1 MSFFRRQ
8 YFSGIARV
16 GTGLAALALALSLA
30 TGGAQAQELK
40 IGLSSNPAAIDPHF
54 FNNDAISALC
64 SHIYEPLVAI
74 DADGK
79 LVPALAVAW
88 RAINDT
94 TWEFKLRKGVK
105 FHDGA
110 ELTADDVVFSL
121 DRPATIANSPSSF
134 TTYTKGIVG
143 KKVVDPLTLQLTT
156 ATPSPLLPHDLSRI
170 FIVSR
175 KAVDKATT
183 DDFNQGKVE
192 AGSGPFKL
200 SKFSKGENL
209 QLTRFDGYWGQKPAW
224 SSVTLKFLPND
235 PARMAAL
242 LSNDVQ
248 LIENVQASLVAQ
260 FKANK
265 DLAVFEKMSNRYM
278 FLYTDHRDTSP
289 FVTDKAGKPLDRNPL
304 KDVRVREAISK
315 LIDRTTLTD
324 KVLDKLGVPNA
335 NPAPPGMF
343 GHNPNLKPDVFDPAK
358 AKKLLADAGYPD
370 GFGITLFGPND
381 RFINDEQVL
390 QAIGQMLTR
399 GGIATKVQTQ
409 PMASYIPKAAKKE
422 LGFGL
427 LGWGV
432 GGGEPSSPLRG
443 VLATTDK
450 DKGLG
455 TSNWSSY
462 SSPQYDAVLAEALR
476 TADDKKRE
484 KLFQDAAQIAIGQD
498 FAIIPLYNQVATWAA
513 RKGVRYTPRPD
524 EATLAQF
531 AHPE

>member
-1 MSFFRRQ
+1 MNSSMLNNRFKR
-8 YFSGIARV
+8 
-16 GTGLAALALALSLA
+16 AAGALSLA
-30 TGGAQAQELK
+30 LFFTFAASAQAQELK
-40 IGLSSNPAAIDPHF
+40 IGLSSSPVAVDPHF

-64 SHIYEPLVAI
+64 SHMYEPLIAI
-74 DADGK
+74 GADGK
-79 LVPALAVAW
+79 LLPTLAVSW
-88 RAINDT
+88 RAVNDT

-105 FHDGA
+105 FHDGS

-121 DRPATIANSPSSF
+121 DRPATIQNSPSSF
-134 TTYTKGIVG
+134 TTYTKGIVA
-143 KKVVDPLTLQLTT
+143 KKIVDPLTIQLTT
-156 ATPSPLLPHDLSRI
+156 AAPAPLLPNDLTRI

-175 KAVDKATT
+175 KAAEKATT

-200 SKFSKGENL
+200 VKFSKGENL
-209 QLTRFDGYWGQKPAW
+209 QVARFDDYWGAKPAW
-224 SSVTLKFLPND
+224 SAVTLKFLPSD
-235 PARMAAL
+235 PARMSAL
-242 LSNDVQ
+242 LSRDVQ
-248 LIENVQASLVAQ
+248 LIENVQANLVAQ

-265 DLAVFEKMSNRYM
+265 ELNVFEKMSNRYM

-289 FVTDKAGKPLDRNPL
+289 FVTDKAGKPLAQNPL
-304 KDVRVREAISK
+304 KDVRVRAAISK
-315 LIDRTTLTD
+315 LIDRNALTD
-324 KVLDKLGVPNA
+324 KVLDRLGVPNA

-343 GHNPNLKPDVFDPAK
+343 GHNPGLKPEALDVAG
-358 AKKLLADAGYPD
+358 AKKLLAEAGYPD

-409 PMASYIPKAAKKE
+409 PMASYIPKASKKE

-443 VLATTDK
+443 LLATTDK

-462 SSPQYDAVLAEALR
+462 SSAKYDATLQEALR
-476 TADDKKRE
+476 TVDDAKRE
-484 KLFQDAAQIAIGQD
+484 KLFQEAAEIAIKQD
-498 FAIIPLYNQVATWAA
+498 YAIIPLYNQVATWAA
-513 RKGVRYTPRPD
+513 RKGVRYIPRPD

-531 AHPE
+531 ARPE

>member
-1 MSFFRRQ
+1 MAFSFALRSLKRGA
-8 YFSGIARV
+8 S
-16 GTGLAALALALSLA
+16 LAALALALSL
-30 TGGAQAQELK
+30 GANAASAQELK
-40 IGLSSNPAAIDPHF
+40 IGLSSNPAAVDPHF

-79 LVPALAVAW
+79 LAPALAVSW
-88 RAINDT
+88 RTINDT
-94 TWEFKLRKGVK
+94 TWEFKLRQGVK
-105 FHDGA
+105 FHDGGDF
-110 ELTADDVVFSL
+110 TADDVVFSL
-121 DRPATIANSPSSF
+121 ERPATIQNSPSSF
-134 TTYTKGIVG
+134 TTYTKSIVA
-143 KKVVDPLTLQLTT
+143 KKIVDPLTIQLTT
-156 ATPSPLLPHDLSRI
+156 AAPAPLLPNDLTRI

-175 KAVDKATT
+175 KAAEKATT
-183 DDFNQGKVE
+183 DDFNQGKVV
-192 AGSGPFKL
+192 GGTGPFKL
-200 SKFSKGENL
+200 VKYSKGEYL
-209 QLTRFDGYWGQKPAW
+209 QVARFDGYWGPKPAW

-242 LSNDVQ
+242 LSSDVQ
-248 LIENVQASLVAQ
+248 LIENVQANLVAQ

-265 DLAVFEKMSNRYM
+265 DLNVFEKMSNRYM

-289 FVTDKAGKPLDRNPL
+289 FVTDKAGKPLDKNPL
-304 KDVRVREAISK
+304 KDARVREAISK
-315 LIDRTTLTD
+315 LIDRKTLTE
-324 KVLDKLGVPNA
+324 KVLDGLGVPNA

-343 GHNPNLKPDVFDPAK
+343 GHNPDLKPDALDVAG
-358 AKKLLADAGYPD
+358 AKKLLAEAGYPD
-370 GFGITLFGPND
+370 GFGITIFGPND

-409 PMASYIPKAAKKE
+409 PMASYVPKAAKKE

-443 VLATTDK
+443 LLATTDK

-462 SSPQYDAVLAEALR
+462 SSAKFDAALIEALS
-476 TADDKKRE
+476 TIDDRKRE
-484 KLFQDAAQIAIGQD
+484 KLFQDAAEIAIRQD
-498 FAIIPLYNQVATWAA
+498 HAIIPLYNQVATWAA
-513 RKGVRYTPRPD
+513 RKGYRYTPRPD

-531 AHPE
+531 VQPE

>member
-1 MSFFRRQ
+1 MLTSKIKHTLLRGA
-8 YFSGIARV
+8 GI
-16 GTGLAALALALSLA
+16 LSLA
-30 TGGAQAQELK
+30 LLLPLGIANSQAQELK
-40 IGLSSNPAAIDPHF
+40 IGLSSSPVAVDPHF

-64 SHIYEPLVAI
+64 SHMYEPLIAI
-74 DADGK
+74 GADGK
-79 LVPALAVAW
+79 LLPALAVSW
-88 RAINDT
+88 RAINDS

-105 FHDGA
+105 FHDGSDF
-110 ELTADDVVFSL
+110 TADDVVFSL

-134 TTYTKGIVG
+134 TTYTKGITG
-143 KKVVDPLTLQLTT
+143 KKIVDAHTLLLTT
-156 ATPSPLLPHDLSRI
+156 AGPSPLLPNDLTRI

-175 KAVDKATT
+175 KAAEKATT
-183 DDFNQGKVE
+183 DDFNQGRVE

-200 SKFSKGENL
+200 VKFSKGENL
-209 QLTRFDGYWGQKPAW
+209 QLARFDGYWGDKPAW
-224 SSVTLKFLPND
+224 STVTLKFLPND
-235 PARMAAL
+235 PSRMAAL

-248 LIENVQASLVAQ
+248 LIENVQANLVAK
-260 FKANK
+260 FKSDK
-265 DLAVFEKMSNRYM
+265 TLTVFERMSNRFM

-289 FVTDKAGKPLDRNPL
+289 FVTDKAGKPLDKNPL
-304 KDVRVREAISK
+304 QDARVREAISK
-315 LIDRTTLTD
+315 LIDRTTLTE

-335 NPAPPGMF
+335 NPAPIGMF
-343 GHNPNLKPDVFDPAK
+343 GHNPNLKPDTYDIAG
-358 AKKLLADAGYPD
+358 AKKLLAEAGYPE

-390 QAIGQMLTR
+390 QTIGQMLTR

-409 PMASYIPKAAKKE
+409 PMASYIPKASKKE

-455 TSNWSSY
+455 ASNWSSY
-462 SSPQYDAVLAEALR
+462 SSAEYDATLTEALR
-476 TADDKKRE
+476 TVDDGKRE
-484 KLFQDAAQIAIGQD
+484 KLFQKAAEIAIKKD
-498 FAIIPLYNQVATWAA
+498 HAIIPLYNQVATWAA
-513 RKGVRYTPRPD
+513 RKGFRYTPRPD

-531 AHPE
+531 VQPE

>member
-1 MSFFRRQ
+1 MSSSILPRMTTLRACFV
-8 YFSGIARV
+8 S
-16 GTGLAALALALSLA
+16 LALAFA
-30 TGGAQAQELK
+30 AAPHGASAQELK
-40 IGLSSNPAAIDPHF
+40 IGLSSSPVAVDPHF
-54 FNNDAISALC
+54 FNNDAVSALC

-79 LVPALAVAW
+79 LAPALAVSW
-88 RAINDT
+88 RTVNDT

-105 FHDGA
+105 FHDGSDF
-110 ELTADDVVFSL
+110 TADDVIFSL
-121 DRPATIANSPSSF
+121 ERPATIANSPSSF
-134 TTYTKGIVG
+134 TTYTKSIVA
-143 KKVVDPLTLQLTT
+143 KKVVDPLTIQLTT
-156 ATPSPLLPHDLSRI
+156 AAPAPLLPNDLTRI

-175 KAVDKATT
+175 KAAEKATT

-192 AGSGPFKL
+192 GGTGPFKL
-200 SKFSKGENL
+200 VKFSKGENL
-209 QLTRFDGYWGQKPAW
+209 QLARFDGYWGNKAAW

-242 LSNDVQ
+242 LSSDVQ
-248 LIENVQASLVAQ
+248 LIENVQANLVSQ
-260 FKANK
+260 FKSNK
-265 DLAVFEKMSNRYM
+265 DLNVFEKMSNRYM

-289 FVTDKAGKPLDRNPL
+289 FVTDKAGKPLDKNPL
-304 KDVRVREAISK
+304 KDARVREAISK
-315 LIDRTTLTD
+315 LIDRNTLTE

-343 GHNPNLKPDVFDPAK
+343 GHNPNLKPDALDIAG
-358 AKKLLADAGYPD
+358 AKKLLAEAGYPD
-370 GFGITLFGPND
+370 GFGITIFGPND

-399 GGIATKVQTQ
+399 GGIVTKVQTQ
-409 PMASYIPKAAKKE
+409 PMATYIPKAAKKE

-455 TSNWSSY
+455 ASNWSSY
-462 SSPQYDAVLAEALR
+462 SNPKFDATLVEALS
-476 TADDKKRE
+476 TIDDKKRE
-484 KLFQDAAQIAIGQD
+484 KLFQDAAEIAIKND
-498 FAIIPLYNQVATWAA
+498 HAIIPLYNQVATWAS
-513 RKGVRYTPRPD
+513 RKGIRYTPRPD

-531 AHPE
+531 VQPE

>member
-1 MSFFRRQ
+1 MVKHSFKLRAALLAF
-8 YFSGIARV
+8 GL
-16 GTGLAALALALSLA
+16 GLAVM
-30 TGGAQAQELK
+30 GGAVRAQELK
-40 IGLSSNPAAIDPHF
+40 VGLSSSPVAVDPHF

-64 SHIYEPLVAI
+64 SHMYEPLIGI

-79 LVPALAVAW
+79 LLPLLAVSW

-105 FHDGA
+105 FHDGSDFTA
-110 ELTADDVVFSL
+110 EDVVFSL
-121 DRPATIANSPSSF
+121 DRPGTIQNSPSSF
-134 TTYTKGIVG
+134 TTYTKSITA
-143 KKVVDPLTLQLTT
+143 KKIIDPLTIQITT
-156 ATPSPLLPHDLSRI
+156 AAPTPLLPHDLTRI

-175 KAVDKATT
+175 KAADKATT
-183 DDFNQGKVE
+183 DDFNQSKVE

-200 SKFSKGENL
+200 VKFSKGENL
-209 QLTRFDGYWGQKPAW
+209 QLARFDGYWGAKPAW
-224 SSVTLKFLPND
+224 SAVTLKFLPND
-235 PARMAAL
+235 PSRMSAL
-242 LSNDVQ
+242 LSGDVQ
-248 LIENVQASLVAQ
+248 LIENVQANLVSQ

-265 DLAVFEKMSNRYM
+265 DLTVFEKMSNRYM

-289 FVTDKAGKPLDRNPL
+289 FVTDKAGKPLDKNPL

-315 LIDRTTLTD
+315 LIDRTALTE

-343 GHNPNLKPDVFDPAK
+343 GHNPNLKPEALDVAG

-399 GGIATKVQTQ
+399 GGIATKVQAQ
-409 PMASYIPKAAKKE
+409 PMASYIPKASKKE

-455 TSNWSSY
+455 ASNWSSY
-462 SSPQYDAVLAEALR
+462 SSPQYDAVLQEALR
-476 TADDKKRE
+476 TVDDKKRE
-484 KLFQDAAQIAIGQD
+484 KLFQDAAEIAIKKD
-498 FAIIPLYNQVATWAA
+498 FAIIPLYNQVATWAS
-513 RKGVRYTPRPD
+513 RKGIRYTPRPD

-531 AHPE
+531 VQPE

>member
-1 MSFFRRQ
+1 MNFSIKPRSFRL
-8 YFSGIARV
+8 SACL
-16 GTGLAALALALSLA
+16 TSLA
-30 TGGAQAQELK
+30 VALTFATSSVSSQELK
-40 IGLSSNPAAIDPHF
+40 IGLSSSPAAVDPHF

-64 SHIYEPLVAI
+64 SHIYEPLIAI
-74 DADGK
+74 DAEGK
-79 LVPALAVAW
+79 LLPTLAVSW
-88 RAINDT
+88 RAVNDT

-105 FHDGA
+105 FHDGSDFTA
-110 ELTADDVVFSL
+110 EDVVFSL
-121 DRPATIANSPSSF
+121 DRPATIQNSPSSY
-134 TTYTKGIVG
+134 TTYTKAIAG
-143 KKVVDPLTLQLTT
+143 KKIVDPLTIQLTT
-156 ATPSPLLPHDLSRI
+156 AAPAPLLPNDLTRI

-175 KAVDKATT
+175 KAAENATT

-200 SKFSKGENL
+200 VKFSKGENL
-209 QLTRFDGYWGQKPAW
+209 QLSRFDAYWGNKPAW

-242 LSNDVQ
+242 LSSDVQ
-248 LIENVQASLVAQ
+248 LIENVQANLVSQ

-265 DLAVFEKMSNRYM
+265 DLTVFEKMSNRYM

-315 LIDRTTLTD
+315 LIDRTVLTER
-324 KVLDKLGVPNA
+324 VLDKLGVPNA

-343 GHNPNLKPDVFDPAK
+343 GHNPNLKPDVLDVAG

-370 GFGITLFGPND
+370 GFGITIFGPND

-409 PMASYIPKAAKKE
+409 PMASYIPKASKKE

-462 SSPQYDAVLAEALR
+462 SSAQYDSTLIEALR
-476 TADDKKRE
+476 TVDDKKRE
-484 KLFQDAAQIAIGQD
+484 KLFQEAAEIAIKKD
-498 FAIIPLYNQVATWAA
+498 FAIIPLYNQVATWAS
-513 RKGVRYTPRPD
+513 RKGVRYLPRPD

>member
-1 MSFFRRQ
+1 MKRCRFTRKFL
-8 YFSGIARV
+8 A
-16 GTGLAALALALSLA
+16 GLGALSLTLMIVFGPCIA
-30 TGGAQAQELK
+30 RAQELK
-40 IGLSSNPAAIDPHF
+40 IGLSSSPAAIDPHF

-64 SHIYEPLVAI
+64 SHIYEPLIGI
-74 DADGK
+74 DAEGK
-79 LVPALAVAW
+79 LLPTLAVSW
-88 RAINDT
+88 RAVSDT

-105 FHDGA
+105 FHDGSDFTA
-110 ELTADDVVFSL
+110 EDVVFSL
-121 DRPATIANSPSSF
+121 DRPATIQNSPSSF
-134 TTYTKGIVG
+134 ITYTKAIVA
-143 KKVVDPLTLQLTT
+143 KKVVDPLTIQLTT
-156 ATPSPLLPHDLSRI
+156 ASPAPLLPNDLTRI

-175 KAVDKATT
+175 KAAENATT

-192 AGSGPFKL
+192 GGTGPFKL
-200 SKFSKGENL
+200 VKFNKGENL
-209 QLTRFDGYWGQKPAW
+209 QLARFEGYWGTKPSW

-242 LSNDVQ
+242 LSSDVQ
-248 LIENVQASLVAQ
+248 LIENVQANLVSQ
-260 FKANK
+260 FKGNK
-265 DLAVFEKMSNRYM
+265 DLTVFEKMSNRFM

-289 FVTDKAGKPLDRNPL
+289 FVTDKAGKPLDKNPL

-315 LIDRTTLTD
+315 LIDRTALTE
-324 KVLDKLGVPNA
+324 KVLDRLGVPNA

-343 GHNPNLKPDVFDPAK
+343 GHNPNLKPEAFDVAG

-370 GFGITLFGPND
+370 GFGITIFGPND

-409 PMASYIPKAAKKE
+409 PMASYVSKASKKE

-450 DKGLG
+450 DKGMG

-462 SSPQYDAVLAEALR
+462 SSAQYDATLTEALR
-476 TADDKKRE
+476 TVDDKKRE
-484 KLFQDAAQIAIGQD
+484 KLFQDAAEIAIKKD

-513 RKGVRYTPRPD
+513 RKGIRYTPRPD
-524 EATLAQF
+524 EATLAQYVL
-531 AHPE
+531 PE

>member
-1 MSFFRRQ
+1 MRFSTLRRSFVI
-8 YFSGIARV
+8 G
-16 GTGLAALALALSLA
+16 AALVSLSVAAA
-30 TGGAQAQELK
+30 TGAAAQELK
-40 IGLSSNPAAIDPHF
+40 IGLSSSPAAIDPHF

-64 SHIYEPLVAI
+64 SHIYEPLIAI

-79 LVPALAVAW
+79 LVPALAVSW
-88 RAINDT
+88 RAVNDT

-105 FHDGA
+105 FHDGSDFS
-110 ELTADDVVFSL
+110 ADDVVFSL

-134 TTYTKGIVG
+134 ATYTKAIVA
-143 KKVVDPLTLQLTT
+143 KKVVDPLTVQLVT
-156 ATPSPLLPHDLSRI
+156 ASPSPLLPHDLTRI

-175 KAVDKATT
+175 QAAARATT

-192 AGSGPFKL
+192 AGSGPFRL
-200 SKFSKGENL
+200 TRFSKGQGA
-209 QLTRFDGYWGQKPAW
+209 QLTRFDGYWGRKPAW
-224 SSVTLKFLPND
+224 SAVTLKFLPND

-248 LIENVQASLVAQ
+248 LIENVQASLVSQ

-265 DLAVFEKMSNRYM
+265 DLSVFEKMSNRYM
-278 FLYTDHRDTSP
+278 FLYTDHRDRSP
-289 FVTDKAGKPLDRNPL
+289 FVTDKAGKPLDSNPL

-315 LIDRTTLTD
+315 LIDRTTLTG
-324 KVLDKLGVPNA
+324 KVLDGLGVANA

-343 GHNPNLKPDVFDPAK
+343 GHNPNLKPDVYDPAR
-358 AKKLLADAGYPD
+358 ARKLLADAGYPD

-409 PMASYIPKAAKKE
+409 PVASYIPKAAKKE

-443 VLATTDK
+443 VLATSDPER
-450 DKGLG
+450 GLG

-462 SSPQYDAVLAEALR
+462 SSAQYDATLLEALR
-476 TADDKKRE
+476 TGDDRKRE
-484 KLFQDAAQIAIGQD
+484 KLFQDAAMIAIGKD
-498 FAIIPLYNQVATWAA
+498 YAIIPLYNQLATWAA
-513 RKGVRYTPRPD
+513 RKGLRYTPRPD

-531 AHPE
+531 VEPQ

>member
-1 MSFFRRQ
+1 MSFSIMKHSFKLGAGVL
-8 YFSGIARV
+8 S
-16 GTGLAALALALSLA
+16 LALAFALA
-30 TGGAQAQELK
+30 VGSASAQELK
-40 IGLSSNPAAIDPHF
+40 IGLSSNPAAVDPHF

-64 SHIYEPLVAI
+64 SHIYEPLIGI
-74 DADGK
+74 DAEGK
-79 LVPALAVAW
+79 LLPTLAVSW
-88 RAINDT
+88 RAVNDT
-94 TWEFKLRKGVK
+94 TWEFKLRQGVK
-105 FHDGA
+105 FHDGSDFTA
-110 ELTADDVVFSL
+110 EDVVFSL
-121 DRPATIANSPSSF
+121 DRPATIQNSPSSF
-134 TTYTKGIVG
+134 TTYTKAIVA
-143 KKVVDPLTLQLTT
+143 KKIIDPLTIQLTT
-156 ATPSPLLPHDLSRI
+156 ATPAPLLPNDLTRI

-175 KAVDKATT
+175 KAAEKATT

-192 AGSGPFKL
+192 GGSGPFKL
-200 SKFSKGENL
+200 VKFSKGENL
-209 QLTRFDGYWGQKPAW
+209 QVARFDGYWGSKPAW

-242 LSNDVQ
+242 LSSDVQ
-248 LIENVQASLVAQ
+248 LIENVQANLVSQ
-260 FKANK
+260 FKGNK
-265 DLAVFEKMSNRYM
+265 ELTVFEKMSNRFM

-289 FVTDKAGKPLDRNPL
+289 FVTDKAGKPLDKNPL
-304 KDVRVREAISK
+304 KDARVREAISK

-343 GHNPNLKPDVFDPAK
+343 GHNPNLKPEVLDVAG

-409 PMASYIPKAAKKE
+409 PMASYVSKASKKE

-443 VLATTDK
+443 LLATTDK

-462 SSPQYDAVLAEALR
+462 SSAQYDATLVEALR
-476 TADDKKRE
+476 TVDDKKRE
-484 KLFQDAAQIAIGQD
+484 KLFQDAAEIAIKKD
-498 FAIIPLYNQVATWAA
+498 YAIIPLYNQVATWAA
-513 RKGVRYTPRPD
+513 RKGVRYIPRPD

-531 AHPE
+531 VQPD